1 MARLTSI
8 ASEIA
13 TKCATI
19 TTTNGY
25 SANIGSINVEDE
37 ALQTYPSVDITY
49 DSEEAAPSPHDI
61 YSYAD
66 VEFQIVIRAK
76 CAANVAQPKK
86 SVDEQLDNTLADL
99 KKLFYVTLGN
109 TLALTYNP
117 VITYKGFTKEKYKS
131 GDAFVAG
138 AITSKWNVR
147 YQNNLTS

>member
-13 TKCATI
+13 TQCATI
-19 TTTNGY
+19 TVANGY
-25 SANIGSINVEDE
+25 STAIGSINVEDE
-37 ALQTYPSVDITY
+37 GLQTYPSLDINY
-49 DSEEAAPSPHDI
+49 DNEDAAPSPHDI

-66 VEFQIVIRAK
+66 VEFQILIRAK

-86 SVDEQLDNTLADL
+86 SVDAKLDDTLADL
-99 KKLFYVTLGN
+99 KRLFYVLLGN
-109 TLALTYNP
+109 TLPLTYNP